1 MIVVFLNDS
10 FDKLEMEKLTPEKIL
25 AIMKNK
31 GYELTADE
39 AKKILDFLRFASK
52 IIVRKFVEK
61 NK

>member
-1 MIVVFLNDS
+1 MIIVLLNDS
-10 FDKLEMEKLTPEKIL
+10 FDKLEMEKLTSEKIV

>member
-1 MIVVFLNDS
+1 
-10 FDKLEMEKLTPEKIL
+10 MEKLTPEKIL